1 MNKVSYFSFAILFIF
16 IIFVM
21 SISKTHIENMRS
33 YAIDLVLPN
42 KRSSD
47 FSKIDTTNSQL
58 ALENQLLHSQ
68 IEGVYEWLSFEE
80 RIDEQVQKFKSLN
93 FSSQGDIYL
102 NDFFRRRSEELKNV
116 LEEQLQSEMDLF
128 NDTYEPQ
135 AQRAMMLD
143 EMLSKEHQRQT
154 RHIPSRKLE
163 KIKPSDIHNST
174 TRTITHSRSHRPR
187 QRKQTTQSTSTAKKT
202 TKSKVDDN
210 PSVVNMNVMYD
221 DGIQDI
227 IPVDESIRDLIIDFQ
242 DGFNY

>member
-1 MNKVSYFSFAILFIF
+1 MNLNIRELKVKKRCLKQRTFEHFQSILEDCGNEIKKHAELNREFCNFIVPRCKITDPVYNVSDLEHYIITQLTNKGLFI
-16 IIFVM
+16 VVEQPRLLY
-21 SISKTHIENMRS
+21 ISWKDK
-33 YAIDLVLPN
+33 DLEYV
-42 KRSSD
+42 KQQRMM
-47 FSKIDTTNSQL
+47 
-58 ALENQLLHSQ
+58 
-68 IEGVYEWLSFEE
+68 EE
-80 RIDEQVQKFKSLN
+80 R
-93 FSSQGDIYL
+93 
-102 NDFFRRRSEELKNV
+102 R
-116 LEEQLQSEMDLF
+116 EQLQSEMDLF

-143 EMLSKEHQRQT
+143 EILSKEHQRQT

-187 QRKQTTQSTSTAKKT
+187 QHKQTTQSTSTAKKT
-202 TKSKVDDN
+202 TKSKVDDT
-210 PSVVNMNVMYD
+210 PPVVNMNVMYD